1 MDENVVRTHMTQ
13 LANAGVDFI
22 VIDNTN
28 VLTSWKSEIIGNS
41 GMTGW
46 DLYGVKPTFFC
57 LIPALK
63 CVPRV

>member
-28 VLTSWKSEIIGNS
+28 VLTSWKSDILGNS

-46 DLYGVKPTFFC
+46 DLYGVKPTVFLLDTC
-57 LIPALK
+57 LKNA
-63 CVPRV
+63 CRV